1 MEIKNSIKKSS
12 IALFI
17 SIIILIIS
25 SIYCKLN
32 MNQFNNTDDFVKSFA
47 WIVGNGFL
55 INIVWIIIVQI
66 AILFLV
72 LINRKNNTFIN
83 VLVFLLA
90 LAHFAYTNFSAI
102 PFIALNILEKS
113 KGIET
118 VVVVLFEIV
127 NIYAII
133 NIIKRIHYTKKKTK
147 RSK

>member
-113 KGIET
+113 KVIET
-118 VVVVLFEIV
+118 VVIVLFEIV

-133 NIIKRIHYTKKKTK
+133 NIIKKNTLYKKENKTF
-147 RSK
+147 

>member
-55 INIVWIIIVQI
+55 INILWIIIVQI

-72 LINRKNNTFIN
+72 LINRKI
-83 VLVFLLA
+83 
-90 LAHFAYTNFSAI
+90 
-102 PFIALNILEKS
+102 
-113 KGIET
+113 
-118 VVVVLFEIV
+118 
-127 NIYAII
+127 
-133 NIIKRIHYTKKKTK
+133 
-147 RSK
+147 